1 MPHGLVLNL
10 RRYFYLQYIRKC
22 INYLEQNFC
31 VHIKRSI
38 SFLNINSE
46 WTDPMFDE
54 VLYRASFPFCGF
66 HNSIANRRFVFP
78 GAPMLAM
85 NVDEK

>member
-1 MPHGLVLNL
+1 MMLNL
-10 RRYFYLQYIRKC
+10 RKSIYVQLTVYPLC
-22 INYLEQNFC
+22 INYLEQNVC
-31 VHIKRSI
+31 LHIKRSI

-66 HNSIANRRFVFP
+66 HNSIFVSGDSNDGNKCWRRN
-78 GAPMLAM
+78 ML
-85 NVDEK
+85 VKS